1 MRTTLKRGIGRGA
14 ELNGN
19 GHSVL
24 PPGVLTPATRY
35 RQPPRQGAGIG
46 RRLAGFF
53 FWLLILVAM
62 VAGGAAGGLYLYG
75 HDVATA
81 TQPHSKAFRKAA
93 SRLDYAPPD
102 KPAVALVLGTD
113 HRYVDGKAP
122 GRSDTMMLIRT
133 DPSTH
138 TVSLLSF
145 PRDLTVE
152 IHCPGRAP
160 WVDKINA
167 AYPTCGPSGALETI
181 KSLTNIPINYLIS
194 VNFIGFVD
202 VVNKLGG
209 VYIDVD
215 RRYFNNHTGPS
226 GYAAINLEA
235 GYQRLNGKQAL
246 DFVRYRHTDSD
257 LFRVARQQ
265 LFVRA
270 AKEQLNHFSKFR
282 VTQLLGVLKRNV
294 EIGRA
299 GGRGVDLS
307 TMLNYALFLHSLPG
321 GHFVQVRIQGLEGY
335 SNLST
340 APQNITNAVQE
351 FMNPDPEAPQKANA
365 AALNE
370 KYRPKTHGVNPKSVF
385 VTVLNGNGIN
395 GSAGLASTQLK
406 DRGYQILQPPDRL
419 TANAPDGFNYPV
431 TRVYYD
437 TSEKHG
443 KAGALQIAKLFGNAQ
458 TGPMTPRLVPYANGA
473 TLVVVVGKPYTG
485 TLVGS
490 TSSSSAPPPKHQ
502 PPHTIRYPSATLSLM
517 RAIRQKLPFRV
528 EYPSVIDRSSRVDPE
543 PPNPRVYTLQGHKM
557 TRLVFNTGVPGQFWG
572 IQEMNWNGAPALSEK
587 NFVRHFGHRTFE
599 FFYSGSD
606 LHMVVLKENGA
617 TYWVVNTL
625 DNALSN
631 ETMIA
636 IARGLR
642 PLR

>member
-19 GHSVL
+19 GHAVL
-24 PPGVLTPATRY
+24 PPRVLTPMSRY
-35 RQPPRQGAGIG
+35 QQPPPQTPGIG

-53 FWLLILVAM
+53 FWVLILVAM

-75 HDVATA
+75 HDFAEATA
-81 TQPHSKAFRKAA
+81 PHSKAFKKAA
-93 SRLDYAPPD
+93 SHGLTYAPPD

-113 HRYVDGKAP
+113 HRFVDGKAP

-133 DPSTH
+133 DPATH
-138 TVSLLSF
+138 TVSMLSF
-145 PRDLTVE
+145 PRDLQVE
-152 IHCPGRAP
+152 IHCPGRGT

-167 AYPTCGPSGALETI
+167 AYPTCGPSGPLETI
-181 KSLTNIPINYLIS
+181 KALTNVPINYLIS
-194 VNFIGFVD
+194 VNFVGFID

-215 RRYFNNHTGPS
+215 RRYFNNHTGPT
-226 GYAAINLEA
+226 GYAAINLQP

-257 LFRVARQQ
+257 VFRTARQQ
-265 LFVRA
+265 VFVRS
-270 AKEQLNHFSKFR
+270 AKEQLGRYSKFS
-282 VTQLLGVLKRNV
+282 VLGLLGVIKRNV

-299 GGRGVDLS
+299 GGNGVDFS
-307 TMLNYALFLHSLPG
+307 TMKNYALFLHGLPG
-321 GHFVQVRIQGLEGY
+321 GHVVQVKIPDLQVEGANLAA
-335 SNLST
+335 SNT
-340 APQNITNAVQE
+340 AIANAVQQ

-370 KYRPKTHGVNPKSVF
+370 KYRPKVHGINPKSIF
-385 VTVLNGNGIN
+385 VTVLNGNGVQ
-395 GSAGLASTQLK
+395 GSASLAGMQLHE
-406 DRGYQILQPPDRL
+406 RGYEILQPPDRL
-419 TANAPDGFNYPV
+419 TGNAPGGYQYPV
-431 TRVYYD
+431 TRIYYD
-437 TSEKHG
+437 TRDKNG
-443 KAGALQIAKLFGNAQ
+443 KAAAQQVAKLFASSQ
-458 TGPMTPRLVPYANGA
+458 IGPMTPRLVPYANGA
-473 TLVVVVGKPYTG
+473 TLAVVVGEPYKG
-485 TLVGS
+485 SLVG
-490 TSSSSAPPPKHQ
+490 SSSAPPPKHQ
-502 PPHTIRYPSATLSLM
+502 PPHTVSNPGATLSLM
-517 RAIRQKLPFRV
+517 RSVRRKLPFRV
-528 EYPSVIDRSSRVDPE
+528 EYPTVIDRSSRIDPE
-543 PPNPRVYTLQGHKM
+543 PPNPHVYTLQGHK
-557 TRLVFNTGVPGQFWG
+557 TVRLVFTNGVPGEYWG
-572 IQEMNWNGAPALSEK
+572 IQEIKWNGAPALSEK
-587 NFVRHFGHRTFE
+587 NFIRHFGHRTFE

-606 LHMVVLKENGA
+606 LHMIVLKENGA